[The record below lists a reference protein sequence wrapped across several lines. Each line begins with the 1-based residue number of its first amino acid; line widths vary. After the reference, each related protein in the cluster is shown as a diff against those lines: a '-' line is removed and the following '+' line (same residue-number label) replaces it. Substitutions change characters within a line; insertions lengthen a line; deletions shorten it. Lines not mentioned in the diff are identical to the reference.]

1 MWILGVKEKME
12 GEVTGTGEDPV
23 KVEDEVTVGTGEY
36 PVKVEDGVTVGTGE
50 DPMRVR

>member
-23 KVEDEVTVGTGEY
+23 KVEDEVTVGTGED
-36 PVKVEDGVTVGTGE
+36 PVKVEGD
-50 DPMRVR
+50 RVRRIPSEGGR